1 LSCHSDTGITMTP
14 KTVLLAEDDPD
25 DRELFAFFYAD
36 RKDITVLPAVSNGV
50 ELVEYLQAIAPG
62 DKLPDLIVLDQ
73 NMPRMNGK
81 QALTFIK
88 STARFSAIPT
98 VIYSTYT
105 DSNLVLECTRLGASM
120 VALKPMDHEGY
131 RKMMDDFLRGM

>member
-1 LSCHSDTGITMTP
+1 MAS
-14 KTVLLAEDDPD
+14 KTVLLSEDDPD

-36 RKDITVLPAVSNGV
+36 RGDITVLPSVTNGQ
-50 ELVEYLQAIAPG
+50 ELVDYLRALAPG

-81 QALTFIK
+81 QALMFIK
-88 STARFSAIPT
+88 STARFSEIPT

-105 DSNLVLECTRLGASM
+105 DSNLVLECTKLGASM

-131 RKMMDDFLRGM
+131 KKMMDDFLRAI

>member
-1 LSCHSDTGITMTP
+1 MAA

-36 RKDITVLPAVSNGV
+36 RQDIIVLPPVSNGL
-50 ELVEYLQAIAPG
+50 ELVDYLSGIAPG

-81 QALTFIK
+81 QSLMFIK
-88 STARFSAIPT
+88 STDRFSSIPT

-105 DSNLVLECTRLGASM
+105 DSNLVLECTKLGATM
-120 VALKPMDHEGY
+120 VALKPMDHDGY
-131 RKMMDDFLRGM
+131 KKMMDDFLRAVQMGG